1 MVKYFIHSL
10 SLLVPR
16 LVKADDC
23 KVLFACLPE
32 TKNNKL
38 FGFICVTFSEF
49 VERGFKDFSIKYSFC
64 AHFQAYY

>member
-1 MVKYFIHSL
+1 MVKYFIQSV

-23 KVLFACLPE
+23 NVLFACLPE

-38 FGFICVTFSEF
+38 FGFICVTFSKSLLNVVSRILVLNILF
-49 VERGFKDFSIKYSFC
+49 D
-64 AHFQAYY
+64 